1 MLLYH
6 GTTTTVLDTILREGI
21 KPRGD
26 KPSLWP
32 DLPSRPDCAYMTD
45 GYAFF
50 FAVAI
55 DEDAKKVVLEI
66 DTDRLDQRL
75 LLPDEDFVVQ
85 LAVNLLGKEKWMEFT
100 NEAKK
105 DFAREIKENLEKYV
119 LIPDEIDG
127 EAAPSILTHD
137 DGSPKHFNDEERASI
152 IEETGMP
159 SWQVSVQYIS
169 TCCYRGSIPPSA
181 ITRYC
186 VFDEQKRPLLAALS
200 YCRAPGL
207 SPDCLARNEHARNL
221 TKWFFGD
228 RKKLPRYIP
237 SSKFISAVNGSELA
251 ASLKRPNWD
260 KESAWRMG
268 VEVVNVA
275 VR

>member
-6 GTTTTVLDTILREGI
+6 GTTATILDTILQEGI

-45 GYAFF
+45 GHGFY
-50 FAVAI
+50 FAVAVSGPVGLLP
-55 DEDAKKVVLEI
+55 KVVFEI

-85 LAVNLLGKEKWMEFT
+85 LAMNVVGKQRWDTFTTDAVREFT
-100 NEAKK
+100 
-105 DFAREIKENLEKYV
+105 REIKTHLEKYV
-119 LIPDEIDG
+119 IYDNEGTPGMFITDENGD
-127 EAAPSILTHD
+127 PKQFD
-137 DGSPKHFNDEERASI
+137 DTELAEVMAELDE
-152 IEETGMP
+152 P
-159 SWQVSVQYIS
+159 CWQVSVKFIA
-169 TCCYRGSIPPSA
+169 TCAYKGTIPPSA

-186 VFDEQKRPLLAALS
+186 IFDQQKRIFLAALS
-200 YCRAPGL
+200 YNRAPGL
-207 SPDCLARNEHARNL
+207 SPDCLQRNEHARNL

-237 SSKFISAVNGSELA
+237 SDFIGSDNSELA
-251 ASLKRPNWD
+251 AYLKKPNWD
-260 KESAWRMG
+260 RESAWRMG
-268 VEVVNVA
+268 VEIVNLTG
-275 VR
+275 R